1 MQHLIFYVITWIKFS
16 TLISSLHF
24 DISSQLPNRYHTKTK
39 CEQNHHKFLSKCQ
52 SMQTAAV
59 TCLPN
64 QNLICW
70 PSQTASYQRLEQF
83 NQNIIDKEHGSGTF
97 DCMHVSIHFE
107 HKLKLTKICGCLAVS
122 LTKICILSIMETC
135 IPRTSFF
142 WNFNSH
148 ELNGAVHSVEIY
160 NVYTA

>member
-1 MQHLIFYVITWIKFS
+1 MTCNIWFS
-16 TLISSLHF
+16 MLSPGSSFLPSSLVSTSTSHLNYL
-24 DISSQLPNRYHTKTK
+24 IVIIQKQNVNRTTT
-39 CEQNHHKFLSKCQ
+39 NFSANVNVN
-52 SMQTAAV
+52 AAV

-83 NQNIIDKEHGSGTF
+83 NQNIIDKQHGSGTF